1 MIITSVRAWSIT
13 LKLAMVASN
22 SEDEL
27 IIAASELQKHGTIL
41 EPPVLCCCREVL
53 DKKTAIT
60 PLNEVLYHLSEA
72 WTKYNQQVFETFPWL
87 ASINLNIFDSI
98 FFRFLVM
105 YWNPSHLSVWYF
117 FTDFFEHHIHW
128 TGVPWIMANIGIFES
143 VDIGHT
149 HQWSTFQKYL
159 GFAVGGLRPP
169 KLVSSCTSRIEW
181 YSSLNGSCT
190 HPICLQS
197 SSSWLHGYE
206 VLCS

>member
-72 WTKYNQQVFETFPWL
+72 WTKYNQQVFETFP
-87 ASINLNIFDSI
+87 
-98 FFRFLVM
+98 
-105 YWNPSHLSVWYF
+105 
-117 FTDFFEHHIHW
+117 
-128 TGVPWIMANIGIFES
+128 
-143 VDIGHT
+143 
-149 HQWSTFQKYL
+149 
-159 GFAVGGLRPP
+159 
-169 KLVSSCTSRIEW
+169 
-181 YSSLNGSCT
+181 
-190 HPICLQS
+190 
-197 SSSWLHGYE
+197 
-206 VLCS
+206 